1 MSKNA
6 NGQGTLKKRANGTWE
21 GQYCVWEDGKLKRRS
36 VYGKTQAEARKK
48 LSAVTNDLDNGV
60 YLKPQQLTVS
70 EWFDTWEA
78 EYLIDIKPSTKSQY
92 DYQGRIWI
100 KPKIGSYALQKITA
114 PVIQRFYNDCSV
126 KLSPKSIKNLHG
138 VLHRCFNQAVL
149 CGYLRS
155 NPCEAVV
162 LPRIEKK
169 EMKVIQGD
177 KVSDFLAAIK
187 SDVYGNLYFVDVF
200 TGMRES
206 EIIGL
211 TWDCIDFTNGLI
223 RVEKQFRKNHGLAG
237 EAYCFTSTKNSQKRV
252 IKPAPAVMDVLR
264 AEKLKQTE
272 NKLKYGSSFD
282 NPLNLVFTNEI
293 GEHLKSVT
301 VYNHVKGILKSIG
314 LESVRFHDLRHT
326 YATLSIEN
334 GDDLKTVSENLGH
347 ATVAFTAD
355 VYQHVTD
362 RMKANS
368 ADRMQEYIQK
378 ISG

>member
-1 MSKNA
+1 M
-6 NGQGTLKKRANGTWE
+6 
-21 GQYCVWEDGKLKRRS
+21 
-36 VYGKTQAEARKK
+36 
-48 LSAVTNDLDNGV
+48 
-60 YLKPQQLTVS
+60 
-70 EWFDTWEA
+70 
-78 EYLIDIKPSTKSQY
+78 
-92 DYQGRIWI
+92 
-100 KPKIGSYALQKITA
+100 
-114 PVIQRFYNDCSV
+114 
-126 KLSPKSIKNLHG
+126 
-138 VLHRCFNQAVL
+138 
-149 CGYLRS
+149 
-155 NPCEAVV
+155 
-162 LPRIEKK
+162 KK
-169 EMKVIQGD
+169 ESARQPD
-177 KVSDFLAAIK
+177 
-187 SDVYGNLYFVDVF
+187 
-200 TGMRES
+200 
-206 EIIGL
+206 
-211 TWDCIDFTNGLI
+211 
-223 RVEKQFRKNHGLAG
+223 
-237 EAYCFTSTKNSQKRV
+237 SQKRV

-264 AEKLKQTE
+264 AEKMKRTE

-334 GDDLKTVSENLGH
+334 GDDQKTVSENLGH